1 MSVKGSRCEAA
12 FFYRSTDNGQQT
24 TDFGYAVPESLLR
37 FCRAYGTFIVY
48 GFLIYRHSALRAP
61 YLPGNCRPFRT
72 FFN

>member
-1 MSVKGSRCEAA
+1 MSVKGAA
-12 FFYRSTDNGQQT
+12 VKRLFFIGQQSTDNRQIFFEET
-24 TDFGYAVPESLLR
+24 SLLR

-72 FFN
+72 FF